1 MFTIES
7 GTRSEQDLIKKAKQ
21 GNQRAINKLF
31 KIYKPLL
38 DYKAGAFR
46 KAAMPFASIQA
57 ETYKLFMSALKKYDA
72 VRGIQ
77 FKTFMENAV
86 RPNRFVN
93 TYKNIIRIPENRILE
108 ITRFKN
114 TKTTLETMMGREP
127 TPVELADHMGWSV
140 NHVSKMEESLARQV
154 FSASESMER
163 KFSIGGVFQD
173 RLKETSDYVYY
184 QLPPQAQHV
193 YDYSSGAHG
202 KPKLDA
208 KAITKKMGISMDKVY
223 RIRRKIDAEIHG
235 SGAFKKVATAA
246 VPIIH
251 DMCYDMGFDAGF
263 LEK

>member
-7 GTRSEQDLIKKAKQ
+7 GTRSEQDLIKKAKHGDRQ
-21 GNQRAINKLF
+21 AVKELF

-46 KAAMPFASIQA
+46 KAALPFAAIQA
-57 ETYKLFMSALKKYDA
+57 ETYKLFMIALKKYDA
-72 VRGIQ
+72 KRGIQ
-77 FKTFMENAV
+77 FKTFMETEV

-93 TYKNIIRIPENRILE
+93 TYKNIIRIPENRVLE

-114 TKTTLETMMGREP
+114 VKATLDTMLGREP
-127 TPVELADHMGWSV
+127 TPVEMGDHMGWSTNMV
-140 NHVSKMEESLARQV
+140 GKMEEDLNRQV

-163 KFSIGGVFQD
+163 KFSVGGHFQD

-184 QLPPQAQHV
+184 QLDPLSQHV

-202 KPKLDA
+202 KSRLDA
-208 KAITKKMGISMDKVY
+208 TAIAKKLKISMDKVY

-235 SGAFKKVATAA
+235 SGAFKKVASHE
-246 VPIIH
+246 VPIMH
-251 DMCYDMGFDAGF
+251 DMCYDMGWDGVFQ
-263 LEK
+263 K